1 MNHIETTIWIS
12 HYPNLIVQI
21 VLHIQIIPIPVG
33 KECLLLKWQICQITI
48 TYSVILIGKFIK
60 GNNPKHGSSYNG
72 KLSDYI
78 IPKLRL
84 GSETS
89 MGSLLFLFN
98 PPSSIE
104 KLKIEVIKRTIKL
117 NDGIV
122 KLSSI
127 HLINPHFDLTNQVGN
142 LYFVDYLDMMFIIV
156 ANSSYIIGFN
166 VVLFVSGETVSP
178 NMEWSKCE
186 TLNK

>member
-33 KECLLLKWQICQITI
+33 KECLLLKRQICQ
-48 TYSVILIGKFIK
+48 
-60 GNNPKHGSSYNG
+60 
-72 KLSDYI
+72 
-78 IPKLRL
+78 
-84 GSETS
+84 
-89 MGSLLFLFN
+89 
-98 PPSSIE
+98 IE

-156 ANSSYIIGFN
+156 ANSSCIIGFN